1 VAVAGMR
8 VIDCHHHVG
17 SLEALGFNFEGAG
30 GADPKEVE
38 LARRLAA
45 MDDNGVDQA
54 IVIPGHGYLRA
65 DGIADTRRVN
75 DAIAAYRD
83 AHPDRFPAA
92 VGIVEP
98 LYGVDVCATELR
110 RIRDDLG
117 LVGISMHTR
126 FQGVS
131 TDSPLVVAAV
141 QAAADLGLVPFLHA
155 LDGIADEAL
164 WRVQQVARAVPDT
177 PVIVLDALSGSDHA
191 RLACIVGPETPNM
204 VFDVSLAHHFMFV
217 EDLVAAV
224 GPERVVF
231 GTDYYSMMPPPL
243 HAGVLD
249 DIVASGLPK
258 DHQEAILAGN
268 LCRVLGLDA
277 A

>member
-1 VAVAGMR
+1 MAVAGMK

-17 SLEALGFNFEGAG
+17 SLEALGFSFEGAG

-38 LARRLAA
+38 LGRRRGAVGE
-45 MDDNGVDQA
+45 NGIDQA

-65 DGIADTRRVN
+65 EGIADTRGVN
-75 DAIAAYRD
+75 DGIAAYRD

-98 LYGVDVCATELR
+98 LYGEDVCTTELR
-110 RIRDDLG
+110 RIRDLG

-141 QAAADLGLVPFLHA
+141 KAAADLGLVPFLHA
-155 LDGIADEAL
+155 LDGIPDEAL

-191 RLACIVGPETPNM
+191 RLACIAGPETPNM

-249 DIVASGLPK
+249 DIVASDLPR
-258 DHQEAILAGN
+258 DQQEAILAGN
-268 LCRVLGLDA
+268 LCRILGLDVA
-277 A
+277 